1 MKYLATLFTCIFSVL
16 AIAQD
21 AVVSGQVL
29 DQNNLPLPFVNVLL
43 TDANDVTSVKGAST
57 DEAGKFTITGLDFKA
72 YILKASFLGYES
84 FTNTITINSSGLDQ
98 IIVLKPS
105 AENLD
110 EVVLSAK
117 KPTLVKTAD
126 RLTFNVANTALVE
139 GNILDQCGYSQYS
152 LQYY

>member
-57 DEAGKFTITGLDFKA
+57 DEAGKFYKHH
-72 YILKASFLGYES
+72 
-84 FTNTITINSSGLDQ
+84 
-98 IIVLKPS
+98 
-105 AENLD
+105 
-110 EVVLSAK
+110 
-117 KPTLVKTAD
+117 
-126 RLTFNVANTALVE
+126 
-139 GNILDQCGYSQYS
+139 
-152 LQYY
+152 YYQL